1 MTYRPL
7 SRRYKP
13 KGMPDCMRPATPPDV
28 MARIL
33 AMGRAGELHKCIA
46 ADCGVHIAHVSH
58 VLTRAGLGRQK
69 RTRAV
74 VTA

>member
-7 SRRYKP
+7 SRRRKL
-13 KGMPDCMRPATPPDV
+13 KGTPDCMRPATPPDV
-28 MARIL
+28 IARVI
-33 AMGRAGELHKCIA
+33 AMGRAGDPHKCII
-46 ADCGVHIAHVSH
+46 ADCGVSGWSVSRI
-58 VLTRAGLGRQK
+58 LKRAGLGRQK